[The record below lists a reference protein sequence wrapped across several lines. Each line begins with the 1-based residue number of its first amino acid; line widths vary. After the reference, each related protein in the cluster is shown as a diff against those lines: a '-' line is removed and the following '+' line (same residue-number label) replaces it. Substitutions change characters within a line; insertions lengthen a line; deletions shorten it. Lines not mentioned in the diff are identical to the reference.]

1 MVKHIKR
8 AVHAF
13 RKDETGSIAIETM
26 LIIPALFWA
35 YLAMFAIFD
44 SYRHHAINQKA
55 AYTIGDLVSR
65 ETTPIDVDYMTGM
78 RDLLKYLSRTAN
90 TSDVSIRISSLQY
103 DETQDIYKR
112 EWSEVQGGLVQPLS
126 SGSTDNW
133 HARLPILPDKERI
146 TVVETFVNYDA
157 PFNTGLSDRTIQNFV
172 FTRPRYA
179 PCVLFDDGSLT
190 SC

>member
-1 MVKHIKR
+1 MTKYIKR
-8 AVHAF
+8 AVLAF
-13 RKDETGSIAIETM
+13 RKDESGSIAIETV

-44 SYRHHAINQKA
+44 SYRHHSINQKA

-78 RDLLKYLSRTAN
+78 RDLLKYLTRTADV
-90 TSDVSIRISSLQY
+90 SDVAIRISSLQY
-103 DETQDIYKR
+103 DETQDIYRR
-112 EWSEVQGGLVQPLS
+112 EWSEVEGSFVQPLS
-126 SGSTDNW
+126 NGSTDNW
-133 HARLPILPDKERI
+133 HTRLPVLPDQERI
-146 TVVETFVNYDA
+146 TVVETFVKYDA
-157 PFNTGLSDRTIQNFV
+157 PFDTGLADRTIENFV

-179 PCVLFDDGSLT
+179 PCVLFDDGTLT

>member
-1 MVKHIKR
+1 MINHIKR
-8 AVHAF
+8 AALAF
-13 RKDETGSIAIETM
+13 RKDDSGSIAIETM
-26 LIIPALFWA
+26 LIIPGLFWA

-65 ETTPIDVDYMTGM
+65 ETTPIDADYMTGM
-78 RDLLKYLSRTAN
+78 QDLLKYLTRTADIG
-90 TSDVSIRISSLQY
+90 DVSIRISSLQY

-112 EWSEVQGGLVQPLS
+112 DWSEVKGGLVQPLAN
-126 SGSTDNW
+126 GSTDDW
-133 HARLPILPDKERI
+133 HARLPVLPDKERI
-146 TVVETFVNYDA
+146 TVVETFVKYDA
-157 PFNTGLSDRTIQNFV
+157 PFNTGLSERTIQNFV

-179 PCVLFDDGSLT
+179 PCVLFDDGTLT